1 MTHYEQ
7 RIEELEQELLVAR
20 AAAAT
25 AKRQLATLAEF
36 LPAGILLYNDEG
48 VITVINEQVGEL
60 LGISIDP
67 QQWIGKTSADIVP
80 VVRACM
86 LGGSTLDTF
95 IQKSWTSDNKS
106 ESAEFAVRNGRTV
119 QIDYIPIGSGKQGE
133 RRSRLICLRD
143 VTERKSNA
151 RLLNEQREFYET
163 ILDFLPGE
171 AAAYD
176 VDHRYRYVNA
186 RSINDPELRSWMIG
200 KTDAEYVAYRNRSP
214 ELAAGR
220 RQHIEEAL
228 AKGQVVWEES
238 FRLPDGSMRYILRHL
253 HAIRGENQE
262 PRMLIGYGTDITQRY
277 KNEERIRGL
286 FAALPD
292 TILVIDAAGLVQN
305 AKLGD
310 TALLLPEAELVG
322 AVVSEVLPEVALR
335 PLQPCL
341 EQVRNSGQPG
351 ACTFELRTEDGT
363 MSYHAARLVPL
374 PDAQAVLVI
383 LQNVTSQEL
392 VRRELLE
399 KQAFINQVIEVSPTL
414 IHVRDANNKVVL
426 NNKAFDEFMRPSEHM
441 NLLQRGEESTN
452 AAVNQEMARTYKVHA
467 HVLATGEDVHY
478 EAAFTQRNGQVRWLQ
493 TIKRP
498 FISSDGAVNV
508 LSISTDITEVKQA
521 RQELENSEK
530 KFRDLVQYSQA
541 LICTHDLDGNML
553 SVNPATERMLNRS
566 ARQLVGRNLREVVP
580 PPHQANIQGYLAA
593 FAEKSE
599 QRDVVAI
606 MTRQGKR
613 YLQYNNYLV
622 TEKGHPSYV
631 VASAYDITES
641 VLNERVLRQAKL
653 EVEESAQAKDNFLAS
668 MSHEIRTPL
677 NGVLGMAALLA
688 KTDMDTP
695 QRELLDTMNQSGH
708 HLLAVVNDVLDMA
721 KITSGQLQLEHIP
734 FDLWAS
740 LKGVVQSMNSVAE
753 EKELY
758 LSVVPLA
765 IPSPM
770 VLGDSRRL
778 NQVLLNL
785 LSNAIKFTEY
795 GSVTVGADVL
805 ENTTETVH
813 LRLWVR
819 DTGIGIPEQEQQ
831 RIFGI
836 FTQASADISRR
847 FGGTG
852 LGLSISQHLV
862 QLMGGTITV
871 DSKPGQG
878 STFAFTLQLPRTT
891 AQPVPTLAETE
902 WPELAGLRI
911 LLAEDNRIN
920 QRISLLM
927 LQPQGVVVDCA
938 SSGPEALRCFNEQL
952 YDVVLMDIQMPGMS
966 GVEVTRLIR
975 HHPDPRRAGIPI
987 IALTANALRRD
998 QERYLAAGMNACLI
1012 KPFEER
1018 YLHQTIINV
1027 LHGTPPP
1034 AITPIAKMPSATPHP
1049 TTPYDLNFLQAS
1061 ANGNPHFTER
1071 MLSVFVQETPATVLA
1086 LRQAIAEDNWRTVRQ
1101 LAHSVKPVVVLLRIE
1116 GGAEAIKI
1124 LENQRSGVAA
1134 TKVAAH
1140 TLAKQLELTCET
1152 LQKELRPQ

>member
-7 RIEELEQELLVAR
+7 RIKELEQELQATR
-20 AAAAT
+20 AMAAT
-25 AKRQLATLAEF
+25 AKHQLDTLAKF

-48 VITVINEQVGEL
+48 IVTVVNEQVGEL
-60 LGISIDP
+60 LGISEST
-67 QQWIGKTSADIVP
+67 QQWIGKRSADIVP
-80 VVRACM
+80 TVRASM
-86 LGGSTLDTF
+86 LGASTLDAF
-95 IQKSWTSDNKS
+95 IQNSWASTNKS
-106 ESAEFAVRNGRTV
+106 ASAEFTVRNGRTV
-119 QIDYIPIGSGKQGE
+119 QIDYIPINASEYGE
-133 RRSRLICLRD
+133 RTSRLICLRD

-186 RSINDPELRSWMIG
+186 KSITDPALRAWMIG

-214 ELAAGR
+214 ELAIRR
-220 RQHIEEAL
+220 RQYIEEAL

-238 FRLPDGSMRYILRHL
+238 FRMPDGSMRYMLRHL
-253 HAIRGENQE
+253 HAIQGENQQ

-277 KNEERIRGL
+277 KTEERIRAL

-292 TILVIDAAGLVQN
+292 TILVIDASGQVQN

-310 TALLLPEAELVG
+310 TALLLPETDLVG
-322 AVVSEVLPEVALR
+322 ALVKDVLPAAALR
-335 PLQPCL
+335 SLLPCL
-341 EQVRNSGQPG
+341 AQVRSTGQPG
-351 ACTFELRTEDGT
+351 ACTFELPAENTFV
-363 MSYHAARLVPL
+363 SFHAARVMPL
-374 PDAQAVLVI
+374 PDAQAVLII
-383 LQNVTSQEL
+383 LQNVTTQEL
-392 VRRELLE
+392 VRRELAD
-399 KQAFINQVIEVSPTL
+399 KQEFIRQVIDVSPTL

-426 NNKAFDEFMRPSEHM
+426 SNQAFNDFMRPNAHM
-441 NLLQRGEESTN
+441 SIIQGLEENTD
-452 AAVNQEMARTYKVHA
+452 AAVGQEVERIYRVHA
-467 HVLATGEDVHY
+467 HVMATGEDVHY
-478 EAAFTQRNGQVRWLQ
+478 EAAFTQRDGQVRWLQ
-493 TIKRP
+493 SMKRP
-498 FISSDGAVNV
+498 FVSPDGTMNV
-508 LSISTDITEVKQA
+508 LSISTDITEVKRA
-521 RQELENSEK
+521 RMELENSEK

-541 LICTHDLDGNML
+541 LICTHDLEGNML

-566 ARQLVGRNLREVVP
+566 AQYLVGRNLREVVP
-580 PPHQANIQGYLAA
+580 AKHQANLSSYLTA
-593 FAEKSE
+593 FAEQSE
-599 QRDVVAI
+599 QRDVMAI

-622 TEKGHPSYV
+622 KEQGQSPYV

-641 VLNERVLRQAKL
+641 VLTERVLRQAKL

-688 KTDMDTP
+688 KTELDTA
-695 QRELLDTMNQSGH
+695 QRDLLDTMNQSGH

-721 KITSGQLQLEHIP
+721 KITAGQLQLEHIP
-734 FDLWAS
+734 FNLWDS
-740 LKGVVQSMNSVAE
+740 VKSVVQSMSSMAE

-765 IPSPM
+765 ISSPM

-785 LSNAIKFTEY
+785 LSNALKFTEH

-805 ENTTETVH
+805 EQTAEAVR

-836 FTQASADISRR
+836 FTQASTDISRR

-852 LGLSISQHLV
+852 LGLSISQQLV
-862 QLMGGTITV
+862 QLMGGTLTV

-878 STFAFTLQLPRTT
+878 STFAFTLQLPRTST
-891 AQPVPTLAETE
+891 QPLPTLAETE
-902 WPELAGLRI
+902 WPELAGLRV

-927 LQPQGVVVDCA
+927 LQPQGVAVDCA

-975 HHPDPRRAGIPI
+975 HHPDPRRANIPI

-998 QERYLAAGMNACLI
+998 QDRYLAAGMNACLI

-1027 LHGTPPP
+1027 LRGTPPP
-1034 AITPIAKMPSATPHP
+1034 AVSPVTKAPAATPSL

-1061 ANGNPHFTER
+1061 ANGNPHFTDR

-1086 LRQAIAEDNWRTVRQ
+1086 LRQAIAAEDWRTVRQ

-1116 GGAEAIKI
+1116 GGADAIKV
-1124 LENQRSGVAA
+1124 LENQRAGIAA